1 MMFVLIDQ
9 IQIHFVDVNALLLKN
24 KASQQTAYM
33 NEPTMNPE
41 LKDDVLMSIKQLN
54 QDLILHV
61 EIVKKDRPGVI
72 RSHDT
77 IIRIILSI
85 KSLQKCILWNYKSTF
100 HFENR
105 S

>member
-1 MMFVLIDQ
+1 
-9 IQIHFVDVNALLLKN
+9 
-24 KASQQTAYM
+24 M

-61 EIVKKDRPGVI
+61 EIVKRDRPGVI